1 MCGEQKDRR
10 MGKDY
15 EMFTDK
21 ELMQLAGQGD
31 DCAEEHLIRKYKEIV
46 RSRARIYFIVGADD
60 EDVIQEGMIGIFKAI
75 KTYDPAR
82 NAAFK
87 TFADICIDRQIQDA
101 VKAANRQKHSPLN
114 RSLSFNHPMG
124 DDEAQTLGEVMPG
137 VKNQD
142 PESVTV
148 TCEMLEDLKSN
159 MDRMFSP
166 LEMSVWRKRMAGKT
180 NAQIAQTLGKN
191 PKAVENA
198 TQRIKKKI
206 LDFLAV

>member
-1 MCGEQKDRR
+1 
-10 MGKDY
+10 
-15 EMFTDK
+15 
-21 ELMQLAGQGD
+21 
-31 DCAEEHLIRKYKEIV
+31 
-46 RSRARIYFIVGADD
+46 
-60 EDVIQEGMIGIFKAI
+60 
-75 KTYDPAR
+75 
-82 NAAFK
+82 
-87 TFADICIDRQIQDA
+87 
-101 VKAANRQKHSPLN
+101 
-114 RSLSFNHPMG
+114 
-124 DDEAQTLGEVMPG
+124 MPG

-142 PESVTV
+142 PESVIV

-159 MDRMFSP
+159 MDRMLSP